1 MTGSFLGEMQMD
13 NVLEF
18 LDKDRQRMFDFANDI
33 ITNGKLSEKDSIES
47 VTNMMNEYNKNF
59 LTSVEN
65 IKTSTNDFISTMLK
79 ISVVLQIIA
88 IILLM

>member
-1 MTGSFLGEMQMD
+1 MD

-33 ITNGKLSEKDSIES
+33 ITNGKLTEKESIGS
-47 VTNMMNEYNKNF
+47 VTNMVNEYNKNF

-65 IKTSTNDFISTMLK
+65 IKTSTKDFISTMLK
-79 ISVVLQIIA
+79 ISVVLQIIT

>member
-1 MTGSFLGEMQMD
+1 MD

-33 ITNGKLSEKDSIES
+33 ITNGKLSEKESIES
-47 VTNMMNEYNKNF
+47 VTNMVNEYNKNF

-65 IKTSTNDFISTMLK
+65 IKTSTKDFISTMLK
-79 ISVVLQIIA
+79 ISVVLQIIT

>member
-1 MTGSFLGEMQMD
+1 MIGSFLGEMQMD

-33 ITNGKLSEKDSIES
+33 ITNGKLSEKESIES
-47 VTNMMNEYNKNF
+47 VTNMVNEYNKNF

-65 IKTSTNDFISTMLK
+65 IKTSTKDFISTMLK
-79 ISVVLQIIA
+79 ISVVLQIIT